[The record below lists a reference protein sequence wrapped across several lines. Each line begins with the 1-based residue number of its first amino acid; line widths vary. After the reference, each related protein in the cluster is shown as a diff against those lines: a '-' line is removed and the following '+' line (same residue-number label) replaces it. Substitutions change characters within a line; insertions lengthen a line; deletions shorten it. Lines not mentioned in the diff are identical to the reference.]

1 MEATTIHLA
10 VTIRMITMSM
20 VIATMA
26 TAVVIE
32 ETTIVIMTMDT
43 TTVGAI
49 TTRTEEGTTKLCK
62 SWNIALYCFQK
73 KRKWTGI
80 ILLNIGYSLN
90 QSYSAELSSIQF
102 TIL

>member
-10 VTIRMITMSM
+10 MTIRMITMSM

-26 TAVVIE
+26 TAMVIE
-32 ETTIVIMTMDT
+32 ETTIVIITMDT

-62 SWNIALYCFQK
+62 SWNIAMYCFQ

-80 ILLNIGYSLN
+80 ILLIIGYSLN
-90 QSYSAELSSIQF
+90 HIM
-102 TIL
+102 